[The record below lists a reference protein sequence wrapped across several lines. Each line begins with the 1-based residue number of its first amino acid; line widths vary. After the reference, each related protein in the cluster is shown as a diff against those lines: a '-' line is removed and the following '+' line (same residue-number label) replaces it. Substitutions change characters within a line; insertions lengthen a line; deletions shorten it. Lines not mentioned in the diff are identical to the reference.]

1 LHIKTTGSGFA
12 ARKPPP
18 LLPAFAPSLS
28 GSRPGDALAALLAFR
43 LVTPPRTVPPAGFKQ
58 FPTPEHGQLLNLEA
72 ESTLLFAIAT
82 GVHTAGVGRQPYSTA
97 D

>member
-1 LHIKTTGSGFA
+1 MRS
-12 ARKPPP
+12 PPCWRSDFSV
-18 LLPAFAPSLS
+18 LPA
-28 GSRPGDALAALLAFR
+28 RFR
-43 LVTPPRTVPPAGFKQ
+43 LPDLNNS
-58 FPTPEHGQLLNLEA
+58 PTPEDGQLLNLEA